1 MSRKKRAHSK
11 SISLMGAKSPK
22 EGTSSQ
28 ECVCMFLAEILEN
41 INNLE
46 EKKNRSP
53 VMSSLSIVAYWCVSF

>member
-1 MSRKKRAHSK
+1 
-11 SISLMGAKSPK
+11 MGAKSPK
-22 EGTSSQ
+22 EDTSSK